1 MTDVKTTIEE
11 TIEKIIDEVKQERD
25 EVKVKLHLAK
35 LDASDEWS
43 ELENKLEKLENKAK
57 ELGGVT
63 LEASQDVGA
72 AAKLLGEEILNGF
85 KSIGK
90 HL

>member
-1 MTDVKTTIEE
+1 MSDLKTTIEE

-25 EVKVKLHLAK
+25 ELKVKLHLAK
-35 LDASDEWS
+35 LDATDELG
-43 ELENKLEKLENKAK
+43 ELESKLEKLEGKAK
-57 ELGGVT
+57 ELGGAT
-63 LEASQDVGA
+63 FEASQDVGA

>member
-1 MTDVKTTIEE
+1 MTDVKEAIED
-11 TIEKIIDEVKQERD
+11 TIEKTINEIKQERD
-25 EVKVKLHLAK
+25 ELKVRLHLAK
-35 LDASDEWS
+35 LDVSDEWNK
-43 ELENKLEKLENKAK
+43 LESKLEKLEGKARG
-57 ELGGVT
+57 LGSAT
-63 LEASQDVGA
+63 TEAAQDVGA

>member
-11 TIEKIIDEVKQERD
+11 TIERIISDVKQERD
-25 EVKVKLHLAK
+25 EVKVRLHLAK

-43 ELENKLEKLENKAK
+43 ELERKLEKLENKTK

-72 AAKLLGEEILNGF
+72 AAKLLGDEILNGF